1 MACVMRKPVFRIC
14 ENKDADQLRT
24 NCAADQRLCFR
35 YIDGSTGCF
44 IICVTIK
51 NCNTKLAIYARVI
64 GNTSN

>member
-1 MACVMRKPVFRIC
+1 MTSTFNTHISS
-14 ENKDADQLRT
+14 NKMSAP
-24 NCAADQRLCFR
+24 
-35 YIDGSTGCF
+35 TGCF